1 MTNQIALTLA
11 LLIVAIFAADALWL
25 HLGLPVILGKA
36 MDGLIEQVSFWR

>member
-1 MTNQIALTLA
+1 MTNQIALTIA

-25 HLGLPVILGKA
+25 NLGLPVMVGKA